1 MTDLAAPPTSTPQ
14 ASSVHPLDRLTVA
27 ETQAAV
33 EIVRADERF
42 GSRARFASID
52 LHLPEK
58 ALVLAYT
65 AGDAIVRAADVVVL
79 DTSDGS
85 THEIVAVVERWDG
98 GPMEPHRRCAAVD
111 HGERVRRVRD
121 GHDVN
126 DPDFQ
131 AAMAKRV
138 ASRT

>member
-1 MTDLAAPPTSTPQ
+1 MTDLAAPPTSTSQ

-58 ALVLAYT
+58 ALVLAYK
-65 AGDAIVRAADVVVL
+65 AGDPIVRAADVVVL

-85 THEIVAVVERWDG
+85 THEIVAVLSDG
-98 GPMEPHRRCAAVD
+98 S
-111 HGERVRRVRD
+111 
-121 GHDVN
+121 
-126 DPDFQ
+126 
-131 AAMAKRV
+131 V
-138 ASRT
+138 AQ